1 MLELQVEADWN
12 SCSHAQGTCRT
23 RDILAIT
30 LVQKWVP
37 FGPHFVFCENHGFCC
52 RKWGPIGGHNEKI
65 CCFKS
70 KEHLK
75 TSCTKMYVTLSKIE
89 NICSNVTKYEP
100 NWPGG
105 SRDMAIYFHGLR
117 QEFWWFWVKIELWR
131 PFRGWSSWV
140 DWPLVRCESVMWLPM
155 FVGKNS
161 YIGTVQKHVEH
172 EMGPNWDP
180 FRKSRFMSKF
190 EVEPQPVATKLA
202 Q

>member
-1 MLELQVEADWN
+1 MAKRSCIKFSVGDWVIIN
-12 SCSHAQGTCRT
+12 A
-23 RDILAIT
+23 LT

-37 FGPHFVFCENHGFCC
+37 FGTHFVFCENYDFC
-52 RKWGPIGGHNEKI
+52 RAKWVPIGGHNEKI
-65 CCFKS
+65 WCLKS

-140 DWPLVRCESVMWLPM
+140 DWPLVRCESVMCWR
-155 FVGKNS
+155 GASERIRTSEQYKN
-161 YIGTVQKHVEH
+161 T
-172 EMGPNWDP
+172 
-180 FRKSRFMSKF
+180 
-190 EVEPQPVATKLA
+190 
-202 Q
+202 